1 MPAETIAQTF
11 GVDGPHLIAQ
21 VISFSIVCALLY
33 WLAYTPVLR
42 MLAARREQIAQ
53 GLANTRK
60 IDAALAA
67 IDAQREEI
75 LRAAQVDA
83 VRIVDEAHEAARGT
97 GEQERQR
104 ARVTAERIVSAA
116 HDQAAREHIRMRA
129 DLRREVGHLVIETAA
144 AVTGRV
150 LTADDQRRLVD
161 ETTRTM
167 KAA

>member
-1 MPAETIAQTF
+1 MPAGTIAQTF

-67 IDAQREEI
+67 IDAQREQI
-75 LRAAQVDA
+75 IHAAQAEA
-83 VRIVDEAHEAARGT
+83 VRIVDDAHEAGRRT
-97 GEQERQR
+97 GQQEMQR
-104 ARVTAERIVSAA
+104 ARAAGERIMATA
-116 HDQAAREHIRMRA
+116 RDQAAREHIRMRA
-129 DLRREVGHLVIETAA
+129 ELQREVGHLVVETAA

-150 LTADDQRRLVD
+150 LTADDQQRLLD